1 MGRVPERIAPTERTR
16 RVMLGAHQLFD
27 RLVRLARRIEKQARD
42 TRERRLAPFVEA
54 MQDERLER
62 FRAGAVPV
70 FRQPLALR
78 VEQKP
83 DDVLYVAHLVRRA
96 QPDLGERIEVGEPS
110 RRRGWFELHA
120 ELA

>member
-1 MGRVPERIAPTERTR
+1 MGRVSVRISPVKRAR
-16 RVMLGAHQLFD
+16 RIMLDAHQMLD
-27 RLVRLARRIEKQARD
+27 GLVDLARRIEEQVRD

-96 QPDLGERIEVGEPS
+96 QPDLGKRIET
-110 RRRGWFELHA
+110 
-120 ELA
+120 